1 MGTIELEIAFKFPNT
16 VCRSR
21 RSADCDPPA
30 WRLSGSLDPRIP
42 LCSVHPMSSVT
53 QNWLRQ
59 NITAYTYPDPV
70 FSHIL
75 SLLLLF
81 PTIRPKS
88 DVYSAW
94 HSLMRSIANS
104 RAAFDDGR
112 AQLLLCVYGLL
123 PISFR
128 NASYN
133 IPVAVW
139 ITRDYPKE
147 PPITFVVP
155 TNDMLVKPGKY
166 LDVSGRCS
174 IDYLQHWQR
183 KHEV

>member
-1 MGTIELEIAFKFPNT
+1 
-16 VCRSR
+16 
-21 RSADCDPPA
+21 
-30 WRLSGSLDPRIP
+30 
-42 LCSVHPMSSVT
+42 MSSIT

-59 NITAYTYPDPV
+59 QITAYTHPDNV
-70 FSHIL
+70 FAHIV
-75 SLLLLF
+75 SLLLLY

-88 DVYSAW
+88 DVYSARILM
-94 HSLMRSIANS
+94 SLQSISNTLCI
-104 RAAFDDGR
+104 AFDDGR
-112 AQLLLCVYGLL
+112 TQLLLCVHGLL

-139 ITRDYPKE
+139 ITRDYPKQ

-166 LDVSGRCS
+166 LDVSGRCN
-174 IDYLQHWQR
+174 IDYLQHWER
-183 KHEV
+183 KDEV

>member
-1 MGTIELEIAFKFPNT
+1 
-16 VCRSR
+16 
-21 RSADCDPPA
+21 
-30 WRLSGSLDPRIP
+30 
-42 LCSVHPMSSVT
+42 MSSVT

-59 NITAYTYPDPV
+59 NITAYAHPDPV
-70 FSHIL
+70 FAHIV

-88 DVYSAW
+88 DVYSALVSC
-94 HSLMRSIANS
+94 HCIRSLTVCI
-104 RAAFDDGR
+104 AFDDGR
-112 AQLLLCVYGLL
+112 TQLLLCVHGLL

-139 ITRDYPKE
+139 ITRDYPKQ

-166 LDVSGRCS
+166 LDVSGRCN
-174 IDYLQHWQR
+174 IDYLQHWER
-183 KHEV
+183 KDEV

>member
-1 MGTIELEIAFKFPNT
+1 
-16 VCRSR
+16 
-21 RSADCDPPA
+21 
-30 WRLSGSLDPRIP
+30 
-42 LCSVHPMSSVT
+42 MSSLT
-53 QNWLRQ
+53 QHWLRQ
-59 NITAYTYPDPV
+59 NISAYSHPDPV

-75 SLLLLF
+75 NLLLLF

-88 DVYSAW
+88 DIYSE
-94 HSLMRSIANS
+94 HSVSSIHPIS
-104 RAAFDDGR
+104 QIIYIAFDDGR
-112 AQLLLCVYGLL
+112 TQLLLCVHGLL

-139 ITRDYPKE
+139 ITTDYPQQ

-155 TNDMLVKPGKY
+155 TSDMLVKPGKY
-166 LDVSGRCS
+166 LDVSGRCN
-174 IDYLQHWQR
+174 IDYLQHWER